1 MLEIKSQSS
10 CYFLRVLDLLVCLIL
25 PIFKFV
31 SASQLSE
38 TNKKKSDT
46 TNEIPGINLG
56 NLAVVSNK
64 CLLLPGNYESVPPV
78 RTAVLARYVKFVRSL
93 LNHESPEVS
102 AVANYLVLDRGSTT
116 GVNVYKLER
125 ETGLNVRTVS
135 PTRVKEVLLEG
146 QQTTPPIDSWRKPL
160 LERLLTERRQMEV
173 NVEDTKDISNVI
185 NSLCSS

>member
-10 CYFLRVLDLLVCLIL
+10 CYFLRILDLLVCLIL

-64 CLLLPGNYESVPPV
+64 CLLVPGNYESVPAV
-78 RTAVLARYVKFVRSL
+78 R
-93 LNHESPEVS
+93 
-102 AVANYLVLDRGSTT
+102 
-116 GVNVYKLER
+116 
-125 ETGLNVRTVS
+125 
-135 PTRVKEVLLEG
+135 
-146 QQTTPPIDSWRKPL
+146 Q
-160 LERLLTERRQMEV
+160 LLTA
-173 NVEDTKDISNVI
+173 ISWKQLV
-185 NSLCSS
+185 